1 MIRAE
6 ISDAELNAWLDR
18 LRDFAHDPSPALL
31 EIGEELVD
39 STLRRF
45 VDSVAPDGSHWAP
58 NSLLTIMRSGQGNAK
73 KPLIGAGKALST
85 QINYAVSG
93 DSVTIGSPMKY
104 AAVQQHGAR
113 MGEFGRY
120 YQLFR
125 RQYAEDDFRRHAGSQ
140 KGHPIPWANIP
151 ARPFL
156 GVSKRDRD
164 MIERIVA
171 DYITPD

>member
-1 MIRAE
+1 MIRTE
-6 ISDAELNAWLDR
+6 ISDAALNAWLAK
-18 LRDFAHDPSPALL
+18 LRDFAQDPSPALL

-39 STLRRF
+39 STLQRF

-85 QINYAVSG
+85 QINATVSG
-93 DSVTIGSPMKY
+93 DSVTIGSPMEY
-104 AAVQQHGAR
+104 AGVQQHGAK

-140 KGHPIPWANIP
+140 KGHPIPWADIP
-151 ARPFL
+151 ARPFI
-156 GVSKRDRD
+156 GVSESDRA
-164 MIERIVA
+164 MIDRIVA
-171 DYITPD
+171 DYIMPD